1 MYMATPF
8 KKSIENVYNKMV
20 IFSIIAAIITIIIGA
35 VLLFLPN
42 LSNKVVGIIT
52 GIIFILFGIITAYK
66 YLKRDGA
73 KIYSLNLVFAI
84 LYLILGLVIIIFPFS
99 VIEFVTV
106 CLGLFLVVNGA
117 TEINYGL
124 WLKRGGSKAWLVTLV
139 AGILLVILG
148 IMIVFNPF
156 TAFALTQITGA
167 FLIISGII
175 NLSDAITF
183 KTKAKEI
190 MDIFW

>member
-1 MYMATPF
+1 MATPF
-8 KKSIENVYNKMV
+8 KKSIENIYNKMV
-20 IFSIIAAIITIIIGA
+20 IFSIIGSIITIVVGA

-42 LSNKVVGIIT
+42 LSNKIVGVIT

-73 KIYSLNLVFAI
+73 KIYSLNLVFSI
-84 LYLILGLVIIIFPFS
+84 LYLVLGLVIIVFPFS
-99 VIEFVTV
+99 VMEFVTV
-106 CLGLFLVVNGA
+106 CLGLFLIFNGA
-117 TEINYGL
+117 TKINYGL
-124 WLKRGGSKAWLVTLV
+124 WLKRGNSGAWLVTLV

-167 FLIISGII
+167 FLIISGVL

-183 KTKAKEI
+183 KISSKEI

>member
-8 KKSIENVYNKMV
+8 KKSIENIYNKMV
-20 IFSIIAAIITIIIGA
+20 IFSIIGSIITIIVGA

-42 LSNKVVGIIT
+42 LSNKIVGVIT

-73 KIYSLNLVFAI
+73 KIYSLNLVFSI
-84 LYLILGLVIIIFPFS
+84 LYLVLGLVIIVFPFS
-99 VIEFVTV
+99 VMEFVTV
-106 CLGLFLVVNGA
+106 CLGLFLIFNGA
-117 TEINYGL
+117 TKINYGL
-124 WLKRGGSKAWLVTLV
+124 WLKRGNSGAWLVTLV

-167 FLIISGII
+167 FLIISGVL

-183 KTKAKEI
+183 KISSKEI

>member
-1 MYMATPF
+1 MATPF
-8 KKSIENVYNKMV
+8 KKSIEHVYNKMV
-20 IFSIIAAIITIIIGA
+20 IFSIISAIITIIVGI

-52 GIIFILFGIITAYK
+52 GVIFIIFGMTTAYK

-117 TEINYGL
+117 TKINYGL
-124 WLKRGGSKAWLVTLV
+124 WLKRGSSKAWLVTLV

-156 TAFALTQITGA
+156 TAYALTQITGA
-167 FLIISGII
+167 FLIISGVI

>member
-1 MYMATPF
+1 MATPF
-8 KKSIENVYNKMV
+8 KKSIEHVYNKMV
-20 IFSIIAAIITIIIGA
+20 IFSIISAIITIIVGI

-52 GIIFILFGIITAYK
+52 GVIFIIFGITTAYK

-117 TEINYGL
+117 IEINYGL

>member
-1 MYMATPF
+1 MATPF
-8 KKSIENVYNKMV
+8 KKSIEHVYNKMV
-20 IFSIIAAIITIIIGA
+20 IFSIISAIITIIVGI

-52 GIIFILFGIITAYK
+52 GVIFIIFGITTAYK

-167 FLIISGII
+167 FLIISGIL

>member
-1 MYMATPF
+1 MATPF

-42 LSNKVVGIIT
+42 LSNKLVGIIT
-52 GIIFILFGIITAYK
+52 GIVFILFGIITAYK

-117 TEINYGL
+117 TKINYGL
-124 WLKRGGSKAWLVTLV
+124 WLKRGSSKAWLVTLV

-156 TAFALTQITGA
+156 TAYALTQITGA
-167 FLIISGII
+167 FLIISGVI

>member
-117 TEINYGL
+117 TKINYGL
-124 WLKRGGSKAWLVTLV
+124 WLKRGSSKAWLVTLV

-156 TAFALTQITGA
+156 TAYALTQITGA
-167 FLIISGII
+167 FLIISGVI

>member
-1 MYMATPF
+1 MATPF
-8 KKSIENVYNKMV
+8 KKSIENVYNKM
-20 IFSIIAAIITIIIGA
+20 ITLSIIGSVITILVGA
-35 VLLFLPN
+35 ILLFLPN

-52 GIIFILFGIITAYK
+52 GVIFILFGLITAYK

-73 KIYSLNLVFAI
+73 KIYSSLNLVFAI

-99 VIEFVTV
+99 VVEFVTV

-117 TEINYGL
+117 TKINYGL
-124 WLKRGGSKAWLVTLV
+124 WLKRGNSGAWLVTLV
-139 AGILLVILG
+139 AGILLGVLG

-167 FLIISGII
+167 FLIISGVL

-183 KTKAKEI
+183 KISSKEI

>member
-1 MYMATPF
+1 MT
-8 KKSIENVYNKMV
+8 
-20 IFSIIAAIITIIIGA
+20 
-35 VLLFLPN
+35 
-42 LSNKVVGIIT
+42 
-52 GIIFILFGIITAYK
+52 TAYK